1 MKRLTLTFIA
11 IFCVISLSACQE
23 NSMKNEETTSIDNQD
38 SIDCSKTSDPEACE
52 QAKRS
57 SKSLK
62 KLSESTANKLETTC
76 SEEFRN
82 ENGDCEI
89 PNQEQPEEL
98 KKKPPTKTKVK

>member
-1 MKRLTLTFIA
+1 
-11 IFCVISLSACQE
+11 
-23 NSMKNEETTSIDNQD
+23 MKNEETTSIDNQD
-38 SIDCSKTSDPEACE
+38 SIDYSKTSDPEACE

-98 KKKPPTKTKVK
+98 KKKPATKTKVK

>member
-1 MKRLTLTFIA
+1 
-11 IFCVISLSACQE
+11 
-23 NSMKNEETTSIDNQD
+23 MKNEESSTTEEQETM
-38 SIDCSKTSDPEACE
+38 DCSQSLDPHACE

-62 KLSESTANKLETTC
+62 ELSESTANKLETTC

-89 PNQEQPEEL
+89 PNQEQPDKL
-98 KKKPPTKTKVK
+98 KKQVKTKV

>member
-1 MKRLTLTFIA
+1 
-11 IFCVISLSACQE
+11 
-23 NSMKNEETTSIDNQD
+23 MKNEETPSVNKRETL
-38 SIDCSKTSDPEACE
+38 DCNKVSDIEACE

-62 KLSESTANKLETTC
+62 ELSESPANKLETTC

-89 PNQEQPEEL
+89 PNQAQPEEL
-98 KKKPPTKTKVK
+98 KKKPIKNKG